1 MARRHSLDKHP
12 EAKKRALHL
21 FQQGKSIR
29 EIAEQISIE
38 FPVEVSKS
46 SIHRLIKRYDGVLKA
61 AEVEVAGSETDLMA
75 HSQALTKIA
84 NAMAYEVLAEW
95 QEKGEITG
103 EKFKALLDLLSTTSS
118 VAKTTA
124 QIEKIKTQLIQ
135 HAEKLMEKITR
146 AVERVVT
153 DENMRIKLLIE
164 IRKELE
170 V

>member
-1 MARRHSLDKHP
+1 MPKRHKLDQFP
-12 EAKKRALHL
+12 EAKKKALHL

-46 SIHRLIKRYDGVLKA
+46 SIHRLIKRYEGVLKA

>member
-1 MARRHSLDKHP
+1 MGRKHSLDRHP
-12 EAKKRALHL
+12 EAKKRALQL
-21 FQQGKSIR
+21 YREGKSVR
-29 EIAEQISIE
+29 EIAEQIKIE
-38 FPVEVSKS
+38 FPVQVSKS
-46 SIHRLIKRYDGVLKA
+46 SVHRLLKRYEGVLKA

-95 QEKGEITG
+95 QEKGEISG
-103 EKFKALLDLLSTTSS
+103 EKFKALLDLLSTTSG

-135 HAEKLMEKITR
+135 HAEKIMEKITR
-146 AVERVVT
+146 AVERVIT
-153 DENMRIKLLIE
+153 DEEIRIKLLIE

-170 V
+170 A